1 MFSCQKVGECYR
13 LGLGIEQNDTL
24 AFEWYM
30 RAAEQ
35 NFRVAQK
42 SVGDCYFNGCGVE
55 QNDMLAFQWY
65 LQSAERG
72 FPAAQL
78 VVGVVTGK
86 GEGWRKTRQKL

>member
-55 QNDMLAFQWY
+55 QMICWLFNGIYSLPNVDFL
-65 LQSAERG
+65 LRN
-72 FPAAQL
+72 L
-78 VVGVVTGK
+78 
-86 GEGWRKTRQKL
+86 

>member
-1 MFSCQKVGECYR
+1 
-13 LGLGIEQNDTL
+13 
-24 AFEWYM
+24 M

-72 FPAAQL
+72 FPVAQL
-78 VVGVVTGK
+78 VVGDCYRAGRGVEKNEAEAMKWYDLAAKTGIVSA
-86 GEGWRKTRQKL
+86 RKKLAEMQGGNL